1 MTSTVA
7 IEVPVKSGGDA
18 SFALTSAKE
27 FNMTYSEENILP
39 RPVQALPE
47 YANARSRQSLQ
58 EKLKLA
64 FRLSNEA
71 ATTIANAVVD
81 PAEVRKTV
89 GDPLDAGVEEIAVP
103 GGTLLGIRT
112 SVWSRRVMPDPR
124 NPRILPA
131 RRHPFAVDPG
141 TGGEDSRF
149 RPLPEPKPLVAER
162 PEEAEL
168 CVNLESRHQLVWAS
182 QLAAKFVL
190 AENDWRSSIAS
201 QGVMEAVWLVAM
213 TYAHADGSDAV
224 TALTTVEGSSRLTAV
239 HDLLKIKSADVPYD
253 EQEGKLRNLYKS
265 LNVRFEAGPNGEEQI
280 ALRCERVPALI
291 LVGFRKHPSGT
302 TGFATAVKSF
312 VALRHVDPPKPWGP
326 GPENESL
333 ADEVLDELSR
343 QNLLSS
349 TKRDYFAGSCTR
361 AEAKAAHLSDDA
373 AVRAAQI
380 VELFLVKDDPAIVQ
394 AIRIAVTSQSTR
406 KRILASLMNELATA
420 LILRAVADDP
430 SKTDQIRRYMKHAF
444 GKAAHREN
452 WAATDRAVA
461 QLTEAAT
468 NEVHQSLAGT
478 GAHDPGPAS
487 LELAVR
493 AAYPLIVSGKLN
505 ADRGTN
511 NNEQPDRRTPGE
523 VLDAMRQTPQG
534 VYQLAQA
541 LDDFAGKRQIRAVND
556 NGQVKFLSDGSG
568 EQMVN
573 DIYLREEYPPAG
585 KVRAKRPGDT
595 PTDHYDNRLTEL
607 STAVDNLVT
616 AFDALASVVGD
627 DGRPLVEAAGLDGK
641 LAEIWRSQLKHVD
654 EELLLWGRTFQRR
667 YRATAQAA
675 EQPVHAEENSIDD
688 QEADVYANAENW
700 DEPVLAND

>member
-1 MTSTVA
+1 
-7 IEVPVKSGGDA
+7 
-18 SFALTSAKE
+18 
-27 FNMTYSEENILP
+27 MTYSEENILP
-39 RPVQALPE
+39 RPVQALSD

-64 FRLSNEA
+64 FRLSDEA

-141 TGGEDSRF
+141 TGGEESRF
-149 RPLPEPKPLVAER
+149 RPLPEPKPLVTER

-168 CVNLESRHQLVWAS
+168 CVSLESRHQLVWAS
-182 QLAAKFVL
+182 QQAAKYVL

-201 QGVMEAVWLVAM
+201 QGVMEAVWLVAT
-213 TYAHADGSDAV
+213 TYEHADGSDPV

-253 EQEGKLRNLYKS
+253 EQEGKLRNLYKK
-265 LNVRFEAGPNGEEQI
+265 LNDRLEAGPNGEEQI

-302 TGFATAVKSF
+302 TGFATAVKSM

-343 QNLLSS
+343 QNLISA

-361 AEAKAAHLSDDA
+361 AEAKAAHLSEDPA
-373 AVRAAQI
+373 IRAAQT
-380 VELFLVKDDPAIVQ
+380 VELFLVKNDPAIVQ
-394 AIRIAVTSQSTR
+394 AIRVAVTSQSTR
-406 KRILASLMNELATA
+406 KRISPSLMNELATA

-444 GKAAHREN
+444 GKASHREY
-452 WAATDRAVA
+452 WTGTDRAVD
-461 QLTEAAT
+461 QLAEAAMD
-468 NEVHQSLAGT
+468 EVHRSLSGS
-478 GAHDPGPAS
+478 GGHDTGPAS

-534 VYQLAQA
+534 VHQLAQA
-541 LDDFAGKRQIRAVND
+541 LQDFASKRQIRAVD
-556 NGQVKFLSDGSG
+556 DDGHVKQLSDKSG

-585 KVRAKRPGDT
+585 KVRAPRPGDT
-595 PTDHYDNRLTEL
+595 PTDHYDNRLSEL
-607 STAVDNLVT
+607 SMAVDKLAE
-616 AFDALASVVGD
+616 AFDALAGVAGE
-627 DGRPLVEAAGLDGK
+627 DGRPLVEATGLDRK
-641 LAEIWRSQLKHVD
+641 LAEIWRGRLKTID
-654 EELLLWGRTFQRR
+654 EELLMWGRTFQRR

-675 EQPVHAEENSIDD
+675 EQPFHAEEGSVDD
-688 QEADVYANAENW
+688 QEVDVYADSENW
-700 DEPVLAND
+700 DEGVTVNE